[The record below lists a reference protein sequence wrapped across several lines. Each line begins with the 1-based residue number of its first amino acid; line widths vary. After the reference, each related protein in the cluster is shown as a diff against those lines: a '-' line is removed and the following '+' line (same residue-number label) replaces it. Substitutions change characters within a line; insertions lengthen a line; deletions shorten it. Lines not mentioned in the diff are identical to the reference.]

1 LRESSPTPQ
10 LNRCVVHT
18 MHIPPPL
25 TAHTLHCSKGTAGG
39 TAQLAQLIQRPS
51 YTVWAGSR
59 MHQGLVV
66 PPHTNPW
73 QWQTQCMHA
82 TAHTMVHN
90 LTIPLHAHYR
100 EHPLPTLTVH
110 TMHCSKGTQLGG
122 GGSAGTDDLPSCTF
136 WAVSGCIKS
145 CCITTHYSLAMVDTA
160 VHARTPQ
167 CALLC
172 TL

>member
-1 LRESSPTPQ
+1 MQCAPRYGETTTYTNKHNKRYPTITTTSRPAHVTGEEGTQQFAGILPNSPTQP
-10 LNRCVVHT
+10 LCCTHHAYT
-18 MHIPPPL
+18 PPL

-90 LTIPLHAHYR
+90 LRTPLHAHYR

-122 GGSAGTDDLPSCTF
+122 GFSWD
-136 WAVSGCIKS
+136 
-145 CCITTHYSLAMVDTA
+145 
-160 VHARTPQ
+160 R
-167 CALLC
+167 
-172 TL
+172 